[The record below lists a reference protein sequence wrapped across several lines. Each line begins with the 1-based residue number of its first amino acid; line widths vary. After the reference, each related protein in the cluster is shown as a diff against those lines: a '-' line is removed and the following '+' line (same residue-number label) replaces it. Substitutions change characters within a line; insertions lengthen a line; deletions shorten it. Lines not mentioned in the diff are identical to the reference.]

1 MHYGSESVACRDVNI
16 GSITYIL
23 NDLTEI
29 DQIGR
34 IENVIV
40 DNARRNR
47 WSGTYTWDRNSRVVI
62 SKYGVVA

>member
-29 DQIGR
+29 DQIRR
-34 IENVIV
+34 IDDVV
-40 DNARRNR
+40 SDC
-47 WSGTYTWDRNSRVVI
+47 GVYDSR
-62 SKYGVVA
+62 